1 MEDVLFSIVL
11 FVLSLVIILII
22 KFIMYN
28 IFKCKNFNKNKY
40 ISTLLLIIIS
50 FIVFV
55 GLNYLIVKGNSY
67 ELSQNLS
74 SYSMVYVLS
83 LVISVIINLFIEFNI
98 YRKKLYVYKEN
109 DKKDKIKNNN
119 VIKNI
124 SNDYLVKCENQLYN
138 CKPRGKFRKDKIIPL
153 VGDKVEID
161 VKDNYIL
168 DIKKRKNSLIR
179 PSVANVDKA
188 IIVTSVKPR
197 LDTNLLDKLLIITS
211 YNNIDSVICFTKLD
225 LLNDD
230 ELKNIN
236 NLIDYYKKIGY
247 KC

>member
-119 VIKNI
+119 VKKSNSHKN
-124 SNDYLVKCENQLYN
+124 K
-138 CKPRGKFRKDKIIPL
+138 
-153 VGDKVEID
+153 
-161 VKDNYIL
+161 
-168 DIKKRKNSLIR
+168 KKRK
-179 PSVANVDKA
+179 
-188 IIVTSVKPR
+188 
-197 LDTNLLDKLLIITS
+197 
-211 YNNIDSVICFTKLD
+211 
-225 LLNDD
+225 
-230 ELKNIN
+230 
-236 NLIDYYKKIGY
+236 
-247 KC
+247 

>member
-119 VIKNI
+119 VKK
-124 SNDYLVKCENQLYN
+124 SN
-138 CKPRGKFRKDKIIPL
+138 
-153 VGDKVEID
+153 
-161 VKDNYIL
+161 
-168 DIKKRKNSLIR
+168 
-179 PSVANVDKA
+179 
-188 IIVTSVKPR
+188 
-197 LDTNLLDKLLIITS
+197 
-211 YNNIDSVICFTKLD
+211 
-225 LLNDD
+225 
-230 ELKNIN
+230 
-236 NLIDYYKKIGY
+236 
-247 KC
+247 